1 MAGPAGSDLN
11 LHKARPGMKRI
22 LSAGVLGV
30 LGALFLGAAPAA
42 AQGIKIGFV
51 NSQKILAEAPGVA
64 QVQQTLQGEMTR
76 LRAPLDSM
84 EQRLNAANTAFQ
96 QQQATL
102 TPAAREQRQGE
113 LQQQYQAYQARGQQ
127 LQEQAEQRRQQLVAP
142 VMQQINTAIEAL
154 RREGAFTMIVDS
166 SAGGIVTVDPALD
179 LTDRVLQRMRG
190 GAAAPPA
197 APRP

>member
-1 MAGPAGSDLN
+1 
-11 LHKARPGMKRI
+11 MKRI

-51 NSQKILAEAPGVA
+51 NSQKILAEAPGVQ
-64 QVQQTLQGEMTR
+64 QVQQTLQAEMTR

-102 TPAAREQRQGE
+102 TPAAREQRQNE
-113 LQQQYQAYQARGQQ
+113 LQQQFAAYQARGQQ
-127 LQEQAEQRRQQLVAP
+127 LQEQAQRRQQQLVQP

-154 RREGAFTMIVDS
+154 RREGNFTMIVDS
-166 SAGGIVTVDPALD
+166 SQGGIVVVDPALD

-197 APRP
+197 APPAAPRP

>member
-1 MAGPAGSDLN
+1 
-11 LHKARPGMKRI
+11 MKRI
-22 LSAGVLGV
+22 LSVGV
-30 LGALFLGAAPAA
+30 LGAVAALVMGAAPAA
-42 AQGIKIGFV
+42 AQIKIGFV
-51 NSQKILAEAPGVA
+51 NSQKILAEAPGVQ
-64 QVQQTLQGEMTR
+64 QVQQTLQAEMTR

-102 TPAAREQRQGE
+102 TPAAREQRQSE
-113 LQQQYQAYQARGQQ
+113 LQQQFAAYQARGQQ
-127 LQEQAEQRRQQLVAP
+127 LQEQAQQRQQQLIQP

-154 RREGAFTMIVDS
+154 RREGGFTMIVDS
-166 SAGGIVTVDPALD
+166 SQGGIVTVDPTLD
-179 LTDRVLQRMRG
+179 LTERVLQRMRG

>member
-1 MAGPAGSDLN
+1 
-11 LHKARPGMKRI
+11 MKRI
-22 LSAGVLGV
+22 LSAGVMALGV
-30 LGALFLGAAPAA
+30 LVLGAAPAA

-51 NSQKILAEAPGVA
+51 NSQKILAEAPGVQ
-64 QVQQTLQGEMTR
+64 QVQQTLQAEMTR
-76 LRAPLDSM
+76 MRAPLDSM
-84 EQRLNAANTAFQ
+84 EQRLNTANTAFQ

-102 TPAAREQRQGE
+102 TPAAREQRQSE

-127 LQEQAEQRRQQLVAP
+127 LQEQAEARRQQLVQP
-142 VMQQINTAIEAL
+142 VMQQINAAIEAL

-166 SAGGIVTVDPALD
+166 SAGGIVSVDPALD

-190 GAAAPPA
+190 GAASPPA

>member
-1 MAGPAGSDLN
+1 
-11 LHKARPGMKRI
+11 MKRI
-22 LSAGVLGV
+22 LSVGV
-30 LGALFLGAAPAA
+30 LGAVAALVLGSAPAA

-64 QVQQTLQGEMTR
+64 QVQQTLQAEMTR
-76 LRAPLDSM
+76 MRAPLDSM

-102 TPAAREQRQGE
+102 TPAAREQRQTE
-113 LQQQYQAYQARGQQ
+113 LQQQFAAYQQRGQQ
-127 LQEQAEQRRQQLVAP
+127 LQEQAQQRQQQLIQP

-154 RREGAFTMIVDS
+154 RREGGFTMIVDS
-166 SAGGIVTVDPALD
+166 SQGGIVTVDPALD

>member
-1 MAGPAGSDLN
+1 
-11 LHKARPGMKRI
+11 MKRI

-51 NSQKILAEAPGVA
+51 NSQKILAEAPGVQ
-64 QVQQTLQGEMTR
+64 QVQQTLQAEMTR
-76 LRAPLDSM
+76 MRAPLDSM

-102 TPAAREQRQGE
+102 TPAAREQRQNE
-113 LQQQYQAYQARGQQ
+113 LQQQFAAYQARGQQ
-127 LQEQAEQRRQQLVAP
+127 LQEQAQRRQQQLVQP

-154 RREGAFTMIVDS
+154 RREGNFTMIVDS
-166 SAGGIVTVDPALD
+166 SQGGIVVVDPALD

>member
-1 MAGPAGSDLN
+1 
-11 LHKARPGMKRI
+11 MKRI

-64 QVQQTLQGEMTR
+64 QVQQTLQAEMTR
-76 LRAPLDSM
+76 MRAPLDSM

-102 TPAAREQRQGE
+102 TPAAREQRQNE
-113 LQQQYQAYQARGQQ
+113 LQQQFAAYQQRGQQ
-127 LQEQAEQRRQQLVAP
+127 LQEQAQQRQAQLVQP
-142 VMQQINTAIEAL
+142 VMQQINAAIEAL
-154 RREGAFTMIVDS
+154 RREGAFTLIVDS
-166 SAGGIVTVDPALD
+166 SQGGIVTVDPALD

>member
-1 MAGPAGSDLN
+1 
-11 LHKARPGMKRI
+11 MKRI
-22 LSAGVLGV
+22 LSAGVLGAV
-30 LGALFLGAAPAA
+30 AALLVGAAPAA
-42 AQGIKIGFV
+42 AQIKIGFV
-51 NSQKILAEAPGVA
+51 NSQKILAEAPGVQ
-64 QVQQTLQGEMTR
+64 QVQQTLQAEMTR

-102 TPAAREQRQGE
+102 TPAAREQRQNE
-113 LQQQYQAYQARGQQ
+113 LQQQFQAYQARGQQ
-127 LQEQAEQRRQQLVAP
+127 LQEQAQQRQQQLVQP
-142 VMQQINTAIEAL
+142 VMQQINGAIEVL

-166 SAGGIVTVDPALD
+166 SQGGIVTVDPALD

>member
-1 MAGPAGSDLN
+1 
-11 LHKARPGMKRI
+11 MKRI

-64 QVQQTLQGEMTR
+64 QVQQTLQAEMTR
-76 LRAPLDSM
+76 MRAPLDSM

-102 TPAAREQRQGE
+102 TPAAREQRQTE
-113 LQQQYQAYQARGQQ
+113 LQQQFAAYQQRGQQ
-127 LQEQAEQRRQQLVAP
+127 LQEQAQQRQAQLVQP
-142 VMQQINTAIEAL
+142 VMQQINAAIEVL

-166 SAGGIVTVDPALD
+166 SQGGIVTVDPALD

>member
-1 MAGPAGSDLN
+1 
-11 LHKARPGMKRI
+11 MKRI
-22 LSAGVLGV
+22 LSAGILGV
-30 LGALFLGAAPAA
+30 LGALLLGAAPAA

-64 QVQQTLQGEMTR
+64 QVQQTMQAEMTR

-102 TPAAREQRQGE
+102 TPAAREQRQSA
-113 LQQQYQAYQARGQQ
+113 LQQQYQAYQQRGQQ
-127 LQEQAEQRRQQLVAP
+127 LQEQAQQRQAQLVQP
-142 VMQQINTAIEAL
+142 VMQAINAAIETL
-154 RREGAFTMIVDS
+154 RREGSFTLIVDS
-166 SAGGIVTVDPALD
+166 SQGGIVTVDPALD

>member
-1 MAGPAGSDLN
+1 
-11 LHKARPGMKRI
+11 MKRI

-64 QVQQTLQGEMTR
+64 QVQQTLQAEMTR
-76 LRAPLDSM
+76 MRAPLDSM

-102 TPAAREQRQGE
+102 TPAAREQRQSE
-113 LQQQYQAYQARGQQ
+113 LQQQFAAYQQRGQQ
-127 LQEQAEQRRQQLVAP
+127 LQEQAQQRQAQLVQP
-142 VMQQINTAIEAL
+142 VMQQINAAIEAL

-166 SAGGIVTVDPALD
+166 SQGGIVTVDPALD

>member
-1 MAGPAGSDLN
+1 
-11 LHKARPGMKRI
+11 MKRI

-30 LGALFLGAAPAA
+30 LGALFLAAAPAA

-64 QVQQTLQGEMTR
+64 QVQQTMQAEMTR

-102 TPAAREQRQGE
+102 TPAAREQRQNE
-113 LQQQYQAYQARGQQ
+113 LQQQFQAYQARGQQ
-127 LQEQAEQRRQQLVAP
+127 LQEQAQQRQQQLVQP
-142 VMQQINTAIEAL
+142 VMQQINQAIEVL
-154 RREGAFTMIVDS
+154 RREGGFTMIVDS
-166 SAGGIVTVDPALD
+166 SQGGIVTVDPALD

>member
-1 MAGPAGSDLN
+1 
-11 LHKARPGMKRI
+11 MKRI
-22 LSAGVLGV
+22 LSVGV
-30 LGALFLGAAPAA
+30 LGALGALFVGAAPAA
-42 AQGIKIGFV
+42 AQLKIGFV
-51 NSQKILAEAPGVA
+51 NSQRVLAEAPGVQ
-64 QVQQTLQGEMTR
+64 QVQQTLQAEMTR

-102 TPAAREQRQGE
+102 TPAAREQRQNE
-113 LQQQYQAYQARGQQ
+113 LQQQFAAYQQRGQQ
-127 LQEQAEQRRQQLVAP
+127 LQEQAQQRQAQLVQP
-142 VMQQINTAIEAL
+142 VMQQINAAIEAL
-154 RREGAFTMIVDS
+154 RREGAFTLIVDS
-166 SAGGIVTVDPALD
+166 SQGGIVTVDPALD

>member
-1 MAGPAGSDLN
+1 
-11 LHKARPGMKRI
+11 MKRI
-22 LSAGVLGV
+22 LSAGVLGAV
-30 LGALFLGAAPAA
+30 AALVMGAAPAA
-42 AQGIKIGFV
+42 AQIKIGFV
-51 NSQKILAEAPGVA
+51 NSQKILAEAPGVQ
-64 QVQQTLQGEMTR
+64 QVQQTLQAEMTR

-102 TPAAREQRQGE
+102 TPAAREQRQNE
-113 LQQQYQAYQARGQQ
+113 LQQQFAAYQARGQQ
-127 LQEQAEQRRQQLVAP
+127 LQEQAQQRQQQLVQP
-142 VMQQINTAIEAL
+142 VMTQINAAIEAL
-154 RREGAFTMIVDS
+154 RREGGFTMIVDS
-166 SAGGIVTVDPALD
+166 SQGGIVTVDPTLD

>member
-1 MAGPAGSDLN
+1 
-11 LHKARPGMKRI
+11 MKRI

-51 NSQKILAEAPGVA
+51 NSQKILAEAPGVQ
-64 QVQQTLQGEMTR
+64 QVQQTLQAEMTR
-76 LRAPLDSM
+76 MRAPLDSM

-102 TPAAREQRQGE
+102 TPAAREQRQNE
-113 LQQQYQAYQARGQQ
+113 LQQQFSAYQARGQQ
-127 LQEQAEQRRQQLVAP
+127 LQEQAQRRQQQLVQP

-154 RREGAFTMIVDS
+154 RREGNFTMIVDS
-166 SAGGIVTVDPALD
+166 SQGGIVVVDPALD

>member
-1 MAGPAGSDLN
+1 
-11 LHKARPGMKRI
+11 MKRI

-51 NSQKILAEAPGVA
+51 NSQKILAEAPGVQ
-64 QVQQTLQGEMTR
+64 QVQQTLQAEMTR
-76 LRAPLDSM
+76 MRAPLDSM

-102 TPAAREQRQGE
+102 TPAAREQRQNE
-113 LQQQYQAYQARGQQ
+113 LQQQFAAYQARGQQ
-127 LQEQAEQRRQQLVAP
+127 LQEQAQRRQQQLVQP

-154 RREGAFTMIVDS
+154 RREGNFTMIVDS
-166 SAGGIVTVDPALD
+166 SQGGIVVVDPALD

-197 APRP
+197 APPAAPRP

>member
-1 MAGPAGSDLN
+1 
-11 LHKARPGMKRI
+11 MKRI
-22 LSAGVLGV
+22 LSAGVMGV
-30 LGALFLGAAPAA
+30 LGALFLAAAPAA

-64 QVQQTLQGEMTR
+64 QVQQTLQAEMTR

-102 TPAAREQRQGE
+102 TPAAREQRQSE
-113 LQQQYQAYQARGQQ
+113 LQQQFAAYQQRGQQ
-127 LQEQAEQRRQQLVAP
+127 LQEQAQQRQAQLVQP
-142 VMQQINTAIEAL
+142 VMQQINAAIEAL
-154 RREGAFTMIVDS
+154 RREGAFTLIVDS
-166 SAGGIVTVDPALD
+166 SQGGIVTVDPALD